1 VKFLK
6 FGLYIVNVPTQDF
19 QFVVFLLY
27 IYKLAFGSV
36 ICNSA
41 LEIIGGLGLSSPLIV
56 SFQTS
61 ILPHAFFLMH
71 HAVTVTIAAV
81 ESVYIAQTCTGA

>member
-19 QFVVFLLY
+19 EFVVFLLY
-27 IYKLAFGSV
+27 IYKLAFGGV

-41 LEIIGGLGLSSPLIV
+41 LEIIGGLGLSSPQLIV

-81 ESVYIAQTCTGA
+81 KSVCTGA